1 MKKLL
6 VLIAIILLIL
16 ASVVM
21 MRTSTLE
28 SRQISVERVEPARVD
43 AAQVAQ
49 ELSKALQFET
59 ISFEDR
65 AKLDGEEFL
74 ALHDYLEETFPRVHS
89 ELERQKINQYSLLY
103 KWPGSD
109 ENLKPAAL
117 MAHTDVVPVEP
128 GTENDWTHPAY
139 SGAIAEGFVWGRGA
153 MDDKGPVIA
162 ILHSAESLLEQGY
175 RPRRTFYFAFGHD
188 EELGGDEGAR
198 RIAESLAEANVT
210 LDFVIDEGG
219 AVVDGSNI
227 GLAGSKLAAVSIAEK
242 GSASIHLTVE
252 SEGGHSSIPPQKTAI
267 GILAEAVSR
276 LEDNQVPGGLRS
288 PVSQMLE
295 YLGPEMPFP
304 SKMAFA
310 NLWLFEGLIMGF
322 YEENPVANAMIRTTT
337 AATIFNA
344 GFKANVLPDTARAVV
359 NFRILPGD
367 TIESVVEHVRRVVA
381 DDRVKIE
388 VPEEARDP
396 SSVSSLES
404 PSWTTLQRTIR
415 ELYPDAVV
423 VPSLLVAGTDSR
435 HFTGLTDGVYR
446 FAGIQ
451 ADTGELRR
459 AHGTDERI
467 SLANLEQLTRFFI
480 HLIRNSSEQGS

>member
-1 MKKLL
+1 
-6 VLIAIILLIL
+6 V
-16 ASVVM
+16 
-21 MRTSTLE
+21 
-28 SRQISVERVEPARVD
+28 
-43 AAQVAQ
+43 
-49 ELSKALQFET
+49 
-59 ISFEDR
+59 
-65 AKLDGEEFL
+65 
-74 ALHDYLEETFPRVHS
+74 
-89 ELERQKINQYSLLY
+89 
-103 KWPGSD
+103 
-109 ENLKPAAL
+109 
-117 MAHTDVVPVEP
+117 
-128 GTENDWTHPAY
+128 
-139 SGAIAEGFVWGRGA
+139 
-153 MDDKGPVIA
+153 
-162 ILHSAESLLEQGY
+162 
-175 RPRRTFYFAFGHD
+175 
-188 EELGGDEGAR
+188 
-198 RIAESLAEANVT
+198 
-210 LDFVIDEGG
+210 
-219 AVVDGSNI
+219 
-227 GLAGSKLAAVSIAEK
+227 AAVSIAEK

-367 TIESVVEHVRRVVA
+367 TIESVAEHVRRVIA
-381 DDRVKIE
+381 DERVKIE
-388 VPEEARDP
+388 VSEESRDP

-404 PSWTTLQRTIR
+404 PSWITLQRTIR

-423 VPSLLVAGTDSR
+423 VPSLLVAGSDSK

-446 FAGIQ
+446 FAGFQ
-451 ADTGELRR
+451 VESDTMSRV
-459 AHGTDERI
+459 HGTNERI
-467 SLANLEQLTRFFI
+467 SLTNLEQLTRFFI
-480 HLIRNSSEQGS
+480 HLIRNSNER